1 MRKGTIQSRVVRRL
15 DNAIYRSSTGI
26 IAIQWINGPG
36 VYTGPFWNRPGTGP
50 KVELQNRR
58 FKHTAA
64 SPVRSVGPDQFGSVW
79 NRSRVNIALVASANL
94 TQVIL
99 RRNENY

>member
-36 VYTGPFWNRPGTGP
+36 VYRGPFWNRPGTGP
-50 KVELQNRR
+50 KVELQNR
-58 FKHTAA
+58 FLTYGGLFA
-64 SPVRSVGPDQFGSVW
+64 PIFGPDQFGSVW
-79 NRSRVNIALVASANL
+79 NRSRVNIALVVSANL